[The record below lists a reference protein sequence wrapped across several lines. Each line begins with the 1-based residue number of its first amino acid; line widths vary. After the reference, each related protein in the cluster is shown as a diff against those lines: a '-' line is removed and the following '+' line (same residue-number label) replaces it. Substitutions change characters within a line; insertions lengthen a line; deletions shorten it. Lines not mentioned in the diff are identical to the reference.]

1 MSCIAI
7 ITARG
12 GSKRIPRKN
21 IKNFLG
27 SPIIKYAI
35 DAARNSGCFDEI
47 MVSTDDDEIAA
58 IAIELGAT
66 VPFMRS
72 EETAND
78 FSPTPEV
85 ILEVLANYEK
95 LGQTYKYCCC
105 IYPTAVFLSGEK
117 LADAYAL
124 IKRTNAESVV
134 PIVPYSSPILRS
146 FGISEGLLKMNW
158 PEHVYTRS
166 QDLEPAYYDSGQFYL
181 LNVEKFLIY
190 RALFPKY
197 TLPMIVSEHE
207 VQDIDDQTDWELA
220 EVKYKILNNI

>member
-12 GSKRIPRKN
+12 GSKRILRKN

-72 EETAND
+72 EKTAND
-78 FSPTPEV
+78 FATTPEV
-85 ILEVLANYEK
+85 IFEVLADYEK
-95 LGQTYKYCCC
+95 IGQTYKYCCC

-117 LADAYAL
+117 LADAHTI
-124 IKRTNAESVV
+124 IKKTNAESVV
-134 PIVPYSSPILRS
+134 PVVPYNSPILRS
-146 FGISEGLLKMNW
+146 FGIGEGLLKMNW

-166 QDLEPAYYDSGQFYL
+166 QDLEPAYYDSGQFYFL
-181 LNVEKFLIY
+181 DVEKFLIY

-197 TLPMIVSEHE
+197 TVPMIVSQHE

-220 EVKYKILNNI
+220 EIKYKILYNI